1 MAGPKRRNPKG
12 QRGGPPRGPRGAGR
26 RMPPPDATGREVKY
40 IRQLKESV
48 TPLVVHLV
56 DGTEVRGH
64 IEYYDVD
71 MIKVTRPEGPHFFI
85 RKSDIRYI
93 VESD

>member
-1 MAGPKRRNPKG
+1 
-12 QRGGPPRGPRGAGR
+12 
-26 RMPPPDATGREVKY
+26 MPPPDATGSEARY
-40 IRQLKESV
+40 IRELKESV
-48 TPLVVHLV
+48 RPLIVHLT
-56 DGTEVRGH
+56 DGSEVRGH

-71 MIKVTRPEGPHFFI
+71 MIKLTRPDGPHLFV

>member
-1 MAGPKRRNPKG
+1 
-12 QRGGPPRGPRGAGR
+12 
-26 RMPPPDATGREVKY
+26 MPPPDGTGRELKY
-40 IRQLKESV
+40 IRQLKEAV
-48 TPLVVHLV
+48 KPLVVHLL

-64 IEYYDVD
+64 IEYYDTN
-71 MIKVTRPEGPHFFI
+71 MIKITRPEGPHFFV

>member
-1 MAGPKRRNPKG
+1 MTGSKGRRPKG
-12 QRGGPPRGPRGAGR
+12 QRGGPPPRGGR

-48 TPLVVHLV
+48 RPLVVHLL

-64 IEYYDVD
+64 IEYYDNHMVK
-71 MIKVTRPEGPHFFI
+71 ITRPEGPHFFV

-93 VESD
+93 VEDG